1 MILCALRTCF
11 CNTHSDWLELSL
23 AASSC
28 KHVIT
33 KNRANTTKG
42 KWIVTFGWQ
51 KLLDKHKLH
60 FTETV
65 YPQPQDG
72 VFFTH
77 KDKMNLLQ
85 YFCTLICLDDYYIY
99 MGWTDYNLFI
109 KIYNTYYNICIFL
122 YFLCKAKLI
131 VDEFCFSK
139 GER

>member
-1 MILCALRTCF
+1 
-11 CNTHSDWLELSL
+11 
-23 AASSC
+23 
-28 KHVIT
+28 
-33 KNRANTTKG
+33 
-42 KWIVTFGWQ
+42 
-51 KLLDKHKLH
+51 
-60 FTETV
+60 
-65 YPQPQDG
+65 
-72 VFFTH
+72 
-77 KDKMNLLQ
+77 MNPLQ